1 MNMIGKNI
9 KEFRKKTGI
18 TQTQLADKA
27 NVEQTLISRY
37 ENGVID
43 PPISRLIAIANA
55 LKIEVAELLK

>member
-1 MNMIGKNI
+1 MIGKNI